1 MGKGDNRRPS
11 SIPKAEYDENF
22 ESIFGKKK
30 LNIWEDKN
38 ADLGTGEGDSSGSGQ
53 DHNVSGESTG
63 RPDPATEQPLEEA
76 TCRAESRTICP
87 DDHIYNCPKCERRI
101 DSYDIKGGTGFYWAE
116 CGDYTCGAKWIL
128 CSDDG
133 GRRGFRTWDEVKSE
147 GTVRTSEEEME
158 S

>member
-1 MGKGDNRRPS
+1 M
-11 SIPKAEYDENF
+11 
-22 ESIFGKKK
+22 
-30 LNIWEDKN
+30 
-38 ADLGTGEGDSSGSGQ
+38 
-53 DHNVSGESTG
+53 SGESTG
-63 RPDPATEQPLEEA
+63 RPDPATEEPLEEA

-87 DDHIYNCPKCERRI
+87 DDHIYNCPKCERRV